1 MPPDS
6 NRGVSVAHPVAEFSH
21 AGEPLHGAPAPG
33 RLARFLRGWAAVEN
47 TVVGLLALATLC
59 IVIYTIFMRFFIPRL
74 TPSWTDETAVY
85 LMIWGTFIALSAVTA
100 QNGHVR
106 ADLVTNSLPERPR
119 AFVELL
125 SYICG
130 VAFGAV
136 LTWYGYAVAKDAY
149 EFGDLST
156 TTLRFPMWIY
166 YACLPAGAALMTLR
180 YALLA
185 ALMIAGHGAPRR
197 AH

>member
-6 NRGVSVAHPVAEFSH
+6 DGAAGAAHPLTEFSH
-21 AGEPLHGAPAPG
+21 AGEPLHGAPVSG
-33 RLARFLRGWAAVEN
+33 RLARFLRAWAAVEN

-85 LMIWGTFIALSAVTA
+85 LMIWATFIALSAVTA
-100 QNGHVR
+100 QNAHVR
-106 ADLVTNSLPERPR
+106 ADLVTNSLSARPR
-119 AFVELL
+119 AALELL

-130 VAFGAV
+130 AAFAAV
-136 LTWYGYAVAKDAY
+136 LTWYGYAVTKDAF

-156 TTLRFPMWIY
+156 TTMRFPMWIY
-166 YACLPAGAALMTLR
+166 YACLPVGAGLMTLR

-185 ALMIAGHGAPRR
+185 ALMMAGYGAPRR